1 MGIIGSRDELRG
13 NFDNLAIGVAV
24 PFVGRAI
31 GNFIFKKMLNAGFKE
46 CCGKTT
52 DELKEVLNP
61 MAGDGDSGVT
71 WGKIVGSIDK
81 NLGLELDKNIDVEDD
96 ISWTKAADAR
106 GLNKCAAYLIST
118 IVLIFWHW
126 LQPFLYW
133 LCLYLYWDLLDG
145 GQRMLGCVVAFRELI
160 YWLLTIIGLFTNPAY
175 LLIDIKGDGAY
186 AMFVYILAP
195 EKYVYL
201 AAVRNLKIPCNS
213 KFDRVDGAFM
223 LMILDVFGIA
233 ALGIAIKSGNMY
245 PAMMIGYILTSLFAI
260 WLVWR
265 GVYKIYTHKYWSTR

>member
-133 LCLYLYWDLLDG
+133 LCLY
-145 GQRMLGCVVAFRELI
+145 
-160 YWLLTIIGLFTNPAY
+160 
-175 LLIDIKGDGAY
+175 
-186 AMFVYILAP
+186 FV
-195 EKYVYL
+195 
-201 AAVRNLKIPCNS
+201 N
-213 KFDRVDGAFM
+213 
-223 LMILDVFGIA
+223 
-233 ALGIAIKSGNMY
+233 
-245 PAMMIGYILTSLFAI
+245 
-260 WLVWR
+260 
-265 GVYKIYTHKYWSTR
+265 